1 MKSQNVFLIAILVL
15 AALGIGG
22 CTLLITV
29 QLTKDT
35 LFRFIQSSA
44 ETLKNIFPRQ
54 LKRSSACPPVTPC
67 WRTHDSSCGQTPSKE
82 NGAMAKRILALCR

>member
-54 LKRSSACPPVTPC
+54 LNTFIGMSAGHSV
-67 WRTHDSSCGQTPSKE
+67 
-82 NGAMAKRILALCR
+82 LAHA

>member
-1 MKSQNVFLIAILVL
+1 MKSQNVFLTAILVL

-35 LFRFIQSSA
+35 LFRFIHSSA
-44 ETLKNIFPRQ
+44 ESLKNIFARQ
-54 LKRSSACPPVTPC
+54 LNTFIGMSAGHSV
-67 WRTHDSSCGQTPSKE
+67 
-82 NGAMAKRILALCR
+82 LAHV